1 MPVVSQSSPR
11 HRPSGGSQMPP
22 PIVFRGNAGRE
33 LITPGRPPVSLSAP
47 IRAMAVALVVALVFL
62 GLGYLFGK
70 AFLS

>member
-11 HRPSGGSQMPP
+11 RPHPGRSPMPP
-22 PIVFRGNAGRE
+22 PLVFRDDAGRE

-47 IRAMAVALVVALVFL
+47 ARAMAVVLVVALVFL

-70 AFLS
+70 AFLA